1 MPKREDIRKILVI
14 GSGPIIIAQAAEFD
28 YSGSQACK
36 ALREL
41 GYEVVLV
48 NSNPATIQTDKEI
61 ADKIYIEPLVP
72 EIIEEI
78 IRKEKIDAILPTMG
92 GQTGLNIA
100 LELYKRGTL
109 EKYGVKVL
117 GSNIET
123 IMHAEDR
130 EKFAELMKKIG
141 EPIPESKAVN
151 SVEEAKKVA
160 KEIGYPVII
169 RPAYTLG
176 GTGGGVAYNEIELEN
191 IVKKGLKLSIIN
203 QVLIEKSL
211 LGYYEFEFEVMRDCK
226 DNCIIVCGMENF
238 DPMGIHTGESIV
250 VAPIQ
255 TLRDEEY
262 QILRNAAIKIIRA
275 LKIEGGCNIQ
285 FAVNPKP
292 KNKTFEYY
300 VIEVNPRVSRSS
312 ALASKATGYPIAK
325 IAAKLAV
332 GLSLDEVLNDI
343 TKRTTACFEPTLD
356 YVVVK
361 IPRWPFDKFKDA
373 DRKIGTQMKSTGEVM
388 AIGRSFEEA
397 LQKAIRSLDI
407 KRYGICAD
415 GRRYETDIEVIKE
428 KLKNPTDERLFYI
441 YDAIRLGISIEE
453 IHELTGIHPFFLY
466 KIKNICEMEKK
477 LERMSIDNI
486 DAETLREAKKLGFS
500 DKQLAYLLKTTE
512 EEIRKIRKKYK
523 IEPVYK
529 FVDTCAAE
537 FEAATPYYY
546 STYCDNVNE
555 SKSSKRKKIL
565 IIGSGPIRIG
575 QGIEFDYC
583 CVHAVKALK
592 EEGIEAIII
601 NNNPETVSTDYDVSD
616 KLYFEP
622 ITFEDVMNVI
632 EHEKPDGV
640 ILQFGGQTPIN
651 LALDLDRA
659 NVKILGTQAKHI
671 DIAEDREKFAKLL
684 NSLGINYVPY
694 GIAYSK
700 EEAKAIIKKIGF
712 PVLLRP
718 SYVLGGRGMEIIYD
732 EKSLEEYF
740 EEAVKVSED
749 KPVIIDKFLEDAI
762 EIDVDAISDGEDVFI
777 AGILEHIEHA
787 GVHSGDS
794 CMVLPPQSISEDVI
808 KVIKDYTIRL
818 AKALNIKGLFNIQM
832 AVKDNKVYV
841 LEVNPRAS
849 RTVPF
854 VSKAI
859 NIPLVK
865 IATKILLGKKL
876 KDFNLGSDVE
886 VKMDYIC
893 IKESVFSFIKLPGID
908 PVLGPEMKSTG
919 EVMGIDYDF
928 GVAYYKS
935 QLAADNRLPINGRVF
950 ISVRDEDKVKI
961 LDIAREFINLGF
973 EILAT
978 RGTGKFLIENGIPCK
993 IVKKVSE
1000 GRPNVVDLIINKE
1013 VDLIINT
1020 PTGGK
1025 KQYSDGYK
1033 IRRAAVDFKIPYI
1046 TTITAA
1052 KAAVLAIKSIKKNN
1066 NISVKSLEEYY
1077 SKRLKIY
1084 RKKEIIKQF

>member
-72 EIIEEI
+72 EVIEKIIEREG
-78 IRKEKIDAILPTMG
+78 IDAILPTMG
-92 GQTGLNIA
+92 GQTGLNLA
-100 LELYKRGTL
+100 LELYKRGVL
-109 EKYGVKVL
+109 DKYNVKLL

-123 IMHAEDR
+123 IMYAEDR
-130 EKFAELMKKIG
+130 EKFAELMMKIN
-141 EPIPESKAVN
+141 EPIPKSKAVN
-151 SVEEAKKVA
+151 SVEEAKRVA
-160 KEIGYPVII
+160 KEIGYPVIV

-191 IVKKGLKLSIIN
+191 IVRKGLKLSIIN

-285 FAVNPKP
+285 FAVNPRP
-292 KNKTFEYY
+292 KDKKFEYY

-332 GLSLDEVLNDI
+332 GLTLDEVLNDI

-373 DRKIGTQMKSTGEVM
+373 DRRIGTQMKSTGEVM

-415 GRRYETDIEVIKE
+415 GRRYETDLEIIRE
-428 KLKNPTDERLFYI
+428 KLKNPTDERIFYI
-441 YDAIRLGISIEE
+441 YDAIRAGMSIEE

-477 LERMSIDNI
+477 LEKLTIDTI
-486 DAETLREAKKLGFS
+486 DPETLREAKKLGFS
-500 DKQLAYLLKTTE
+500 DRQLAYLLKTTE
-512 EEIRKIRKKYK
+512 HEIRKLRKKYG
-523 IEPVYK
+523 ILPVYK

-546 STYCDNVNE
+546 STYCDDVNE
-555 SKSSKRKKIL
+555 SKVSKRKKII

-651 LALDLDRA
+651 LALELDKA
-659 NVKILGTQAKHI
+659 GVKILGTQAIHI

-684 NSLGINYVPY
+684 NELGINYVPY

-700 EEAKAIIKKIGF
+700 EEAKRIAKEIGF
-712 PVLLRP
+712 PILIRP

-732 EKSLEEYF
+732 EKSMEEYF
-740 EEAVKVSED
+740 EEAIRVSED
-749 KPVIIDKFLEDAI
+749 KPVIIDKFLEDAV
-762 EIDVDAISDGEDVFI
+762 EIDVDAISDGEDVFV

-794 CMVLPPQSISEDVI
+794 CMIIPPQSLSREIIEKI
-808 KVIKDYTIRL
+808 KEYTIKL
-818 AKALNIKGLFNIQM
+818 AKALKIKGLFNIQM

-841 LEVNPRAS
+841 LELNPRAS

-859 NIPLVK
+859 NVPLVK

-876 KDFNLGSDVE
+876 KDFGLGSDVE
-886 VKMDYIC
+886 VEMNYVC
-893 IKESVFSFIKLPGID
+893 VKESVFSFIKLPGVD

-919 EVMGIDYDF
+919 EVMGIDYNF
-928 GVAYYKS
+928 GLAYYKS
-935 QLAADNRLPINGRVF
+935 QLAADNKLPTNGKVF
-950 ISVRDEDKVKI
+950 ISVRDDDKEKI
-961 LDIAREFINLGF
+961 LEIARGFYKLGF
-973 EILAT
+973 KILAT
-978 RGTGKFLIENGIPCK
+978 RGTGKYLMEHGIPCE

-1000 GRPNVVDLIINKE
+1000 GRPNVVDLIINRE
-1013 VDLIINT
+1013 IDLIINT
-1020 PTGGK
+1020 PTGGR
-1025 KQYSDGYK
+1025 KQYTDGYK
-1033 IRRAAVDFKIPYI
+1033 IRRAAVDFKVPYV
-1046 TTITAA
+1046 TTVTAA
-1052 KAAVLAIKSIKKNN
+1052 KAALLAISSIKNGN
-1066 NISVKSLEEYY
+1066 LSVKSLDEYY
-1077 SKRLKIY
+1077 SEGLKF
-1084 RKKEIIKQF
+1084 RKKRILEEIR

>member
-415 GRRYETDIEVIKE
+415 GRRYETDIEVIKD

-651 LALDLDRA
+651 LALDLDKA

>member
-651 LALDLDRA
+651 LALDLDKA

>member
-700 EEAKAIIKKIGF
+700 EEAKAIIKRIGF